1 MAVYE
6 QSYHRYQGA
15 TTSRALRFLV
25 IPRYAWQRLSSSKM
39 LWALLVASTLVT
51 LGAATLIYLRH
62 NANALM
68 ALDLRVA
75 DLLPINATF
84 FEVVTSI
91 QLGIGFVMV
100 LLAGPALIS
109 MDLANGALP
118 LYLSRPLARKEYV
131 LGKLTV
137 LAAGLSLIT
146 WVFPLLLWLLQA
158 SLAGDGWA
166 VENLRIAGAIVG
178 SSCLWIVVLSFFTLA
193 LSALIKW
200 PLAVRGVM
208 LIFFLMIPGF
218 GLAVAEILNTR
229 WGLVIGLWGD
239 LATVRSAMFG
249 TDFSSGPPLAGALVV
264 IALTLLLSIWV
275 IASRLRAQEVV
286 T

>member
-6 QSYHRYQGA
+6 QSYHRYEGDL
-15 TTSRALRFLV
+15 TSRALRFLV
-25 IPRYAWQRLSSSKM
+25 IPRYAWQRLSGSKM

-68 ALDLRVA
+68 ALDLRAA
-75 DLLPINATF
+75 DMLPINATF
-84 FEVVTSI
+84 FEVVTAI
-91 QLGIGFVMV
+91 QLAIGFVV
-100 LLAGPALIS
+100 ILLAGPALIS

-118 LYLSRPLARKEYV
+118 LYLARPLARKEYV

-137 LAAGLSLIT
+137 LAVGLSLIT
-146 WVFPLLLWLLQA
+146 WVYPLLLWLLQA
-158 SLAGDGWA
+158 SLAGGGWA
-166 VENLRIAGAIVG
+166 AENLRIAGAIFA
-178 SSCLWIVVLSFFTLA
+178 SSWLWIVVLSFFTLA

-200 PLAVRGVM
+200 PLAVRGVI
-208 LIFFLMIPGF
+208 LVFFLVLPGF
-218 GLAVAEILNTR
+218 GLAVAEILGTR

-239 LATVRSAMFG
+239 LASVRSAMFG
-249 TDFSSGPPLAGALVV
+249 TDFSDGPPLAGALGV
-264 IALTLLLSIWV
+264 IVLTLLVSVWV
-275 IASRLRAQEVV
+275 IAARLRAQEVV